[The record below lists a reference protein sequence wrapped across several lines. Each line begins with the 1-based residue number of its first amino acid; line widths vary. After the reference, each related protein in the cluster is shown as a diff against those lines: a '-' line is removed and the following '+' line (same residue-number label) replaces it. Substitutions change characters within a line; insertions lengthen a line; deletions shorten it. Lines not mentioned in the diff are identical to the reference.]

1 MGPESTGSHLG
12 HEHTQDDLLCVL
24 GAQLPTGTMLKG
36 QVDLELLDL
45 RLGGGGSWRIG
56 LRE

>member
-45 RLGGGGSWRIG
+45 RLGGGDHG
-56 LRE
+56 E